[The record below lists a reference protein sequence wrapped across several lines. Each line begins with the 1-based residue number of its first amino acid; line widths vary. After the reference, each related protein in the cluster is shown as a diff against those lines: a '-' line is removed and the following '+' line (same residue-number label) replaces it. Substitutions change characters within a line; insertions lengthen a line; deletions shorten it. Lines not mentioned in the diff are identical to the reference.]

1 MAYSTW
7 EEVREV
13 LKGLIE
19 PNEYDVTPAFN
30 LTQPQIEREIS
41 NADAEIDLAL
51 RKAGY
56 STPLSSPPQ
65 LVHQLSIDIAVALCD
80 LTFRGSRAYEG
91 ELSPFRIRY
100 DRAKELLKLIA
111 EDDYPVY
118 NPGDEDA
125 PVRGAGYDAVVV
137 NPYPG
142 PVLLDEEVFPRG
154 IKFFGNTAEYA
165 ETEDIPYRPYL
176 TEG

>member
-1 MAYSTW
+1 MPYSTW
-7 EEVREV
+7 TEVQEV

-19 PNEYDVTPAFN
+19 PNEYDVTPGNELSQA
-30 LTQPQIEREIS
+30 QIEREIS

-56 STPLSSPPQ
+56 STPLSSPPA

-91 ELSPFRIRY
+91 DLSPFRIRY
-100 DRAKELLKLIA
+100 DRAKEILELIA
-111 EDDYPVY
+111 EKDYPVY
-118 NPGDEDA
+118 NPGDPDA
-125 PVRGAGYDAVVV
+125 PVRGSGYDAVVI

-142 PVLLDEEVFPRG
+142 PVLLDKEVFPRG
-154 IKFFGNTAEYA
+154 IDFFGERSEYA
-165 ETEDIPYRPYL
+165 ETEHIPYNPYL
-176 TEG
+176 SEG